1 MDRLPSAGGSK
12 RLRPWLLEQIESG
25 LYPGLRWEDDSK
37 ATFRIPWKHA
47 AKHDYCQQED
57 AALFKGW
64 ALFKGKFRQ
73 GDRADPPAWK
83 TRLRCALNK
92 SSDFEE
98 VSERSQLDISEP
110 YKVYRVLP
118 EGSRGKG
125 DTDDDDDVT
134 DDKMNIVNTDA
145 YSVYRRTASNRQC
158 HKRHSQLADR
168 SPWHSQHANMFAGQM
183 KNIISNIDPGFYEM
197 DVLVKYKDERVLYAR
212 VSHPL
217 GCRLAFNAGAQAG
230 YDPLTAMLH
239 FPHPAATTVASALA
253 SPQQQHQQP
262 SLFYPGRHGEL
273 LAAAL
278 GSLGRGLT
286 LRVDAALGRL
296 QAERLCRG
304 RVYWSGPCAPTHSG
318 RPNKMERRAAVTL
331 FDRDSFMRE
340 LHNFTLGGP
349 EPQTEIVLCF
359 CEEYPGGNLQKKL
372 ITAHVSETGNHH
384 HRGQDHHHRR
394 HRQRH
399 HRPHRH
405 YHCQYR
411 PHHHY
416 HQHHYHHLH
425 HQYCHHQ
432 YRQFHHQQASSV
444 AVTASLSVVRT
455 GAAAV
460 VSIASPPPPSLP
472 SPPPADGLAPAI
484 GK

>member
-1 MDRLPSAGGSK
+1 SVWCAHG

-125 DTDDDDDVT
+125 G
-134 DDKMNIVNTDA
+134 
-145 YSVYRRTASNRQC
+145 
-158 HKRHSQLADR
+158 QLAPCHHSCVTLSSLRVPPSHHSCVTLPSLVCHPLIAPCATIPSLVCHPPITRVSPSHRSMCHPLIAPCATLSSLVCHPLITRVSPSHHSVCHPLITRVPPSHHSCATLSSLVECSTPASRTPSAAASPSTRAPRPATTR
-168 SPWHSQHANMFAGQM
+168 SPPCCTF
-183 KNIISNIDPGFYEM
+183 
-197 DVLVKYKDERVLYAR
+197 
-212 VSHPL
+212 
-217 GCRLAFNAGAQAG
+217 
-230 YDPLTAMLH
+230 LT
-239 FPHPAATTVASALA
+239 PAATTVVSALA
-253 SPQQQHQQP
+253 SPQQQQQP

-304 RVYWSGPCAPTHSG
+304 RVYWSGPCAPTHTG

-372 ITAHVSETGNHH
+372 ITAHVELVLARQLLENAK
-384 HRGQDHHHRR
+384 
-394 HRQRH
+394 RQRDSGGQQQQQQLLLLEKAPEGCGDEGWPFVSKMKTEVTFTS
-399 HRPHRH
+399 PHRH
-405 YHCQYR
+405 CA
-411 PHHHY
+411 
-416 HQHHYHHLH
+416 LN
-425 HQYCHHQ
+425 
-432 YRQFHHQQASSV
+432 
-444 AVTASLSVVRT
+444 
-455 GAAAV
+455 
-460 VSIASPPPPSLP
+460 
-472 SPPPADGLAPAI
+472 
-484 GK
+484 

>member
-1 MDRLPSAGGSK
+1 MDRLASAGGSK

-64 ALFKGKFRQ
+64 ALFKGKFRH
-73 GDRADPPAWK
+73 GDRPDPPAWK

-118 EGSRGKG
+118 EGTRGKG

-134 DDKMNIVNTDA
+134 DDKMNIVNTEA
-145 YSVYRRTASNRQC
+145 YSVHRRTTSNRQC
-158 HKRHSQLADR
+158 HRR
-168 SPWHSQHANMFAGQM
+168 HSQHADRSSWNSPHGNMFAGPM

-230 YDPLTAMLH
+230 YDPVTATLH
-239 FPHPAATTVASALA
+239 FPHPAASVASVASALA
-253 SPQQQHQQP
+253 SPQHHHQQHHQQHQQQQHQQHQQHHQQQQQHQ
-262 SLFYPGRHGEL
+262 LFYAGRHGEL

-278 GSLGRGLT
+278 GSLGRGLN
-286 LRVDAALGRL
+286 LRVDGALGRL

-304 RVYWSGPCAPTHSG
+304 RVYWSGPCAPRHAG

-372 ITAHVSETGNHH
+372 ITAHVELVLARQLLENAK
-384 HRGQDHHHRR
+384 
-394 HRQRH
+394 RQRDSGGQQQLLLEKVPEACGDEGWPFVSKMKTEVTFTS
-399 HRPHRH
+399 PHRH
-405 YHCQYR
+405 CA
-411 PHHHY
+411 
-416 HQHHYHHLH
+416 LN
-425 HQYCHHQ
+425 
-432 YRQFHHQQASSV
+432 
-444 AVTASLSVVRT
+444 
-455 GAAAV
+455 
-460 VSIASPPPPSLP
+460 
-472 SPPPADGLAPAI
+472 
-484 GK
+484 